1 LLVIAGSGRSGTS
14 LMAGLAGRLGYR
26 IPQPELNSNE
36 SNPHG
41 FGEPR
46 WAVGFHKELLRSA
59 NISHEDA
66 RPEAWDVS
74 AKVAGRDRARAR
86 LGGWLEEQFEQSD
99 RVVVKDPRLA
109 WFLELYGAVADELSA
124 ELAIVTMLRDPAE
137 TVRSRQMAYTS
148 AIDATTRMAGWLN
161 MMLSLECLTRG
172 RPRAIIRYEDLLVRW
187 QPTLR
192 AAEPRLRLSLVSDAT
207 PDQLAAAGSLV
218 DPSLRRASASLAELD
233 LFPVVQ
239 TLAERA
245 YQALGDLALDPDA
258 VDPGAYDVSSSFEP
272 IDGVRRDYERFYL
285 ECEAVTRSS
294 ITAARSQARR
304 RAQREQRGAAA
315 PTADAGPGVKS
326 RLARV
331 LRRDHA

>member
-36 SNPHG
+36 SNPYG

-86 LGGWLEEQFEQSD
+86 LGRWLEEQFEESD

-109 WFLELYGAVADELSA
+109 WFLELYCAVADQLSA
-124 ELAIVTMLRDPAE
+124 ELSIVTMLRDPAE

-161 MMLSLECLTRG
+161 MMLSLESITRG
-172 RPRAIIRYEDLLVRW
+172 RPRVIIRYEDLLVRW

-192 AAEPRLRLSLVSDAT
+192 AAEPRLGVSLVSDAT
-207 PDQLAAAGSLV
+207 PDQLAAADSLV

-245 YQALGDLALDPDA
+245 YQALGDLALDPD
-258 VDPGAYDVSSSFEP
+258 VLDPGADVASSFEL
-272 IDGVRRDYERFYL
+272 IDGVRRDYERLYL
-285 ECEAVTRSS
+285 ECEAVTQSS

-304 RAQREQRGAAA
+304 RALREQVGAAA
-315 PTADAGPGVKS
+315 PTADASPGVKS
-326 RLARV
+326 RLTRV
-331 LRRDHA
+331 LRRDRA